1 MADAQPADAGRLT
14 IRIAQ
19 VLLVTSAAGLW
30 AASRLTWVDLRTF
43 DGLSPPK
50 LTTLSGAAWSSA
62 LLPLTLLLLATAV
75 AALAVRGWALRVL
88 AVLVALASPAAG
100 YLAVS
105 TLETP
110 DVALRAAE
118 LARVPLVELVG
129 SKRYYPGPVLTLV
142 AAICTLIGAVLLM
155 RAASSARGT
164 ATKYLTPAAR
174 RSAATRD
181 EGPMSER
188 MIWDEL
194 DEGRDPTESAS
205 PNDPGSPPVDNSS
218 AEPDTEGR

>member
-1 MADAQPADAGRLT
+1 MADAQPAAAGRLT

-19 VLLVTSAAGLW
+19 LLLAASAVGLW

-50 LTTLSGAAWSSA
+50 LTALSGAAWSSA
-62 LLPLTLLLLATAV
+62 LLPLALVLLATAV

-88 AVLVALASPAAG
+88 AVLVALASLAAG

-105 TLETP
+105 TLEIP
-110 DVALRAAE
+110 DVAARAAE

-129 SKRYYPGPVLTLV
+129 SQRYYPGPVITLV
-142 AAICTLIGAVLLM
+142 TAACTLIGAVLLM
-155 RAASSARGT
+155 RAATSARGS

-174 RSAATRD
+174 RSAAVHD
-181 EGPMSER
+181 DGPMSER

-194 DEGRDPTESAS
+194 DEGRDPTESSS
-205 PNDPGSPPVDNSS
+205 PNDDPP
-218 AEPDTEGR
+218 ATPQFEGR

>member
-1 MADAQPADAGRLT
+1 MADAQPAASGRLT

-19 VLLVTSAAGLW
+19 VLLVASAVGLW
-30 AASRLTWVDLRTF
+30 AASRLAWVDLRTF

-50 LTTLSGAAWSSA
+50 VTTLSGAAWSSA
-62 LLPLTLLLLATAV
+62 LLPLALVLLATAV

-88 AVLVALASPAAG
+88 AVLMALASLAAG

-105 TLETP
+105 TLEIP
-110 DVALRAAE
+110 YVAERAAE

-129 SKRYYPGPVLTLV
+129 SKRYYPGPVITLV
-142 AAICTLIGAVLLM
+142 TAICTLIGAVLLM
-155 RAASSARGT
+155 HAASARGT
-164 ATKYLTPAAR
+164 ATKYQTPAAR
-174 RSAATRD
+174 RSAAKRD
-181 EGPMSER
+181 DGPMSER

-194 DEGRDPTESAS
+194 DEGRDPTESSS
-205 PNDPGSPPVDNSS
+205 PNDPASPPVDNSS

>member
-1 MADAQPADAGRLT
+1 MADAQPVAAGRLT

-19 VLLVTSAAGLW
+19 LLLVASAIGVW

-62 LLPLTLLLLATAV
+62 LLPLALVLLAAAV

-88 AVLVALASPAAG
+88 AVLVALASLAAG

-105 TLETP
+105 TLEIP
-110 DVALRAAE
+110 DVAVRAAE

-129 SKRYYPGPVLTLV
+129 SKRYYPGPVITLATAV
-142 AAICTLIGAVLLM
+142 CTLIGSVLLM
-155 RAASSARGT
+155 RAATSDRGT
-164 ATKYLTPAAR
+164 ASKYLTPAAR
-174 RSAATRD
+174 RSAATRVD
-181 EGPMSER
+181 GPMSER

-194 DEGRDPTESAS
+194 DEGRDPTESS
-205 PNDPGSPPVDNSS
+205 PPNDNPPP
-218 AEPDTEGR
+218 EPDTEGR

>member
-1 MADAQPADAGRLT
+1 MADAQPVAAGRLT

-19 VLLVTSAAGLW
+19 VLLVASAVGLW

-43 DGLSPPK
+43 DGLSPAKSTP
-50 LTTLSGAAWSSA
+50 LSGAAWSSA
-62 LLPLTLLLLATAV
+62 LLPLALVLLATAV

-88 AVLVALASPAAG
+88 AVLVALASLAAG

-110 DVALRAAE
+110 DVAVRAAE

-129 SKRYYPGPVLTLV
+129 SQRFYPGPVITLV
-142 AAICTLIGAVLLM
+142 AAVCTLSGAVLLM
-155 RAASSARGT
+155 RAATSARGA
-164 ATKYLTPAAR
+164 ATKSLPPAAR

-181 EGPMSER
+181 DGPMSER

-194 DEGRDPTESAS
+194 DEGRDPTESSS
-205 PNDPGSPPVDNSS
+205 PNDNPP

>member
-1 MADAQPADAGRLT
+1 MADAQPAAAARLT
-14 IRIAQ
+14 IRAAQ
-19 VLLVTSAAGLW
+19 VLLGGAAAGLW
-30 AASRLTWVDLRTF
+30 AASRLTWVDLHTF

-50 LTTLSGAAWSSA
+50 LTTLSGAAWSAA
-62 LLPLTLLLLATAV
+62 LLPLALVLLATAV

-88 AVLVALASPAAG
+88 AVLVALASLAAG

-110 DVALRAAE
+110 DVAVRAAE
-118 LARVPLVELVG
+118 LVRVPLEELVG
-129 SKRYYPGPVLTLV
+129 SQRFYPGPVIPLV
-142 AAICTLIGAVLLM
+142 VAVCTLIGAVLLM
-155 RAASSARGT
+155 RAATSARGA

-194 DEGRDPTESAS
+194 DEGRDPTESS
-205 PNDPGSPPVDNSS
+205 SPPDDNSPP
-218 AEPDTEGR
+218 E

>member
-1 MADAQPADAGRLT
+1 MADAQPAAAGRLT

-19 VLLVTSAAGLW
+19 VLLVASAVGLW

-62 LLPLTLLLLATAV
+62 LLPLALVLLATAV

-88 AVLVALASPAAG
+88 AVLVALASLVAG

-105 TLETP
+105 TLEVP
-110 DVALRAAE
+110 DVAVRAAE

-129 SKRYYPGPVLTLV
+129 SKRYYPGPVITLV
-142 AAICTLIGAVLLM
+142 TAVCTLIGAVLLM
-155 RAASSARGT
+155 RAAASGRGT
-164 ATKYLTPAAR
+164 ASKYLTPAAR

-181 EGPMSER
+181 DGPMSER

-194 DEGRDPTESAS
+194 DEGRDPTESS
-205 PNDPGSPPVDNSS
+205 PPNDNPPP
-218 AEPDTEGR
+218 EPDTEGR

>member
-1 MADAQPADAGRLT
+1 MADAPPAAAGRLT

-19 VLLVTSAAGLW
+19 VLLVVSAVGLW
-30 AASRLTWVDLRTF
+30 VASRLTWVDLRTF

-50 LTTLSGAAWSSA
+50 VTTLSGAAWSSA
-62 LLPLTLLLLATAV
+62 LRPLALVLLATAV
-75 AALAVRGWALRVL
+75 AALAVRGWALRML
-88 AVLVALASPAAG
+88 AVLVALASLVAG

-110 DVALRAAE
+110 DVAVRAAE

-129 SKRYYPGPVLTLV
+129 SQRYHPGPVITLV
-142 AAICTLIGAVLLM
+142 TAVCTLIGAVLLM
-155 RAASSARGT
+155 RAATSARGA

-181 EGPMSER
+181 DGPMSER
-188 MIWDEL
+188 MMWDEL
-194 DEGRDPTESAS
+194 DEGRDPTESSS
-205 PNDPGSPPVDNSS
+205 PNDNPPP
-218 AEPDTEGR
+218 EPDTEGR

>member
-1 MADAQPADAGRLT
+1 MADPRPAAVGRLT

-19 VLLVTSAAGLW
+19 VVLVAAAVGLW
-30 AASRLTWVDLRTF
+30 AASRLAWVDLRTF

-50 LTTLSGAAWSSA
+50 LITLSGAAWSSV
-62 LLPLTLLLLATAV
+62 LLPLALVLLAAAV

-88 AVLVALASPAAG
+88 AVLVALSSLAAG

-105 TLETP
+105 TLELP
-110 DVALRAAE
+110 DIAVRAAE
-118 LARVPLVELVG
+118 LARVPLFELVG
-129 SKRYYPGPVLTLV
+129 SKRYYPGPVVTLV
-142 AAICTLIGAVLLM
+142 AAVCTLIGAVLLM
-155 RAASSARGT
+155 RAATSARGT

-181 EGPMSER
+181 DVPMSER

-194 DEGRDPTESAS
+194 DEGRDPTESSS
-205 PNDPGSPPVDNSS
+205 PNDNPPP
-218 AEPDTEGR
+218 EPDTEGR

>member
-1 MADAQPADAGRLT
+1 MADPQPAAAGRPT

-19 VLLVTSAAGLW
+19 VLLVASAVGLW
-30 AASRLTWVDLRTF
+30 AASRLAWVDLRTF

-62 LLPLTLLLLATAV
+62 LLPLGLVLLATAV

-88 AVLVALASPAAG
+88 AVLVALASLAAG

-105 TLETP
+105 TLELP
-110 DVALRAAE
+110 DVAVRAAE

-129 SKRYYPGPVLTLV
+129 SMRYYPGPVITLV

-155 RAASSARGT
+155 RAATSARGT

-181 EGPMSER
+181 DGPMSER

-194 DEGRDPTESAS
+194 DEGRDPTESSS
-205 PNDPGSPPVDNSS
+205 PNDNPPP
-218 AEPDTEGR
+218 EPDTEGR

>member
-1 MADAQPADAGRLT
+1 MADAPPAAAGRLT

-19 VLLVTSAAGLW
+19 VLLVASAVGLW

-50 LTTLSGAAWSSA
+50 LTTLSGAAWSAA
-62 LLPLTLLLLATAV
+62 LLPLALVLLATAV

-88 AVLVALASPAAG
+88 AVLVALASLAAG

-105 TLETP
+105 TLEIP
-110 DVALRAAE
+110 DVAVRAAE

-129 SKRYYPGPVLTLV
+129 SQRFYPGPVITLV
-142 AAICTLIGAVLLM
+142 TAVCTLTGAVLLM
-155 RAASSARGT
+155 SAGTAARGRGS
-164 ATKYLTPAAR
+164 KYLTPGAR
-174 RSAATRD
+174 RSATNQD
-181 EGPMSER
+181 DGPMSER

-194 DEGRDPTESAS
+194 DDGRDPTESS
-205 PNDPGSPPVDNSS
+205 PPNDNPP

>member
-1 MADAQPADAGRLT
+1 MADPQPAAAGRLT

-19 VLLVTSAAGLW
+19 VLLVASAVGLW
-30 AASRLTWVDLRTF
+30 AASRLAWVDLRTF

-62 LLPLTLLLLATAV
+62 LLPLALVLLATAV

-88 AVLVALASPAAG
+88 AVLVALASLAAG

-105 TLETP
+105 TLEIP
-110 DVALRAAE
+110 DVAVRAAE

-129 SKRYYPGPVLTLV
+129 SQRYYPGPVITLV
-142 AAICTLIGAVLLM
+142 TAVCTLIGAVLLM
-155 RAASSARGT
+155 RA

-181 EGPMSER
+181 DGPMSER

-194 DEGRDPTESAS
+194 DEGRDPTESSS
-205 PNDPGSPPVDNSS
+205 PNDNPP
-218 AEPDTEGR
+218 AQPDTEGR

>member
-1 MADAQPADAGRLT
+1 MADARPATAVRLT

-19 VLLVTSAAGLW
+19 VLLVASAVGLW
-30 AASRLTWVDLRTF
+30 VASRLTWVDLRTF

-62 LLPLTLLLLATAV
+62 LLPLALLLLASAV
-75 AALAVRGWALRVL
+75 AGLAVRGWPLRVL
-88 AVLVALASPAAG
+88 AVLVALASLAAG

-110 DVALRAAE
+110 DVAARAAE
-118 LARVPLVELVG
+118 LARVPLVQLVG
-129 SKRYYPGPVLTLV
+129 SQRYYPGPVLTLV
-142 AAICTLIGAVLLM
+142 TAVSTLIGAVLLM
-155 RAASSARGT
+155 RAATSARGT

-181 EGPMSER
+181 DGPMSER

-194 DEGRDPTESAS
+194 DEGRDPTESSS
-205 PNDPGSPPVDNSS
+205 PNDNPP

>member
-1 MADAQPADAGRLT
+1 MADAQPATAARLT

-19 VLLVTSAAGLW
+19 VLLVASAVGLW
-30 AASRLTWVDLRTF
+30 VASRLTWVDLRTF

-50 LTTLSGAAWSSA
+50 LITLSGAAWSSA
-62 LLPLTLLLLATAV
+62 LLPLALLLLATAV
-75 AALAVRGWALRVL
+75 AGLAVRGWPLRVL
-88 AVLVALASPAAG
+88 AVLVALASLAAG

-110 DVALRAAE
+110 DVAARAAE
-118 LARVPLVELVG
+118 LARVPLVQLVG
-129 SKRYYPGPVLTLV
+129 SQRYYPGPVLTLV
-142 AAICTLIGAVLLM
+142 TAVSTLIGAVLLM
-155 RAASSARGT
+155 RAATSARGS
-164 ATKYLTPAAR
+164 ATKYLTPGAR

-181 EGPMSER
+181 DEPMSER

-194 DEGRDPTESAS
+194 DEGRDPTESSS
-205 PNDPGSPPVDNSS
+205 PNDNPP

>member
-1 MADAQPADAGRLT
+1 MADARPASAVRLT

-19 VLLVTSAAGLW
+19 VLLVASAVGLW
-30 AASRLTWVDLRTF
+30 VASRLTWVDLRTF

-62 LLPLTLLLLATAV
+62 LLPLALLLLATAV
-75 AALAVRGWALRVL
+75 AGLAVRGWPLRVL
-88 AVLVALASPAAG
+88 AVLVALASLAAG

-110 DVALRAAE
+110 DVAARAAE
-118 LARVPLVELVG
+118 LARVPLVQLVG
-129 SKRYYPGPVLTLV
+129 SQRYYPGPVLTLV
-142 AAICTLIGAVLLM
+142 TAVSTLIGAVLLM
-155 RAASSARGT
+155 RAATSGRGT

-181 EGPMSER
+181 DGPMSER

-194 DEGRDPTESAS
+194 DEGRDPTESSS
-205 PNDPGSPPVDNSS
+205 PNDNPP
-218 AEPDTEGR
+218 AEPNTEGR

>member
-1 MADAQPADAGRLT
+1 MTDAQPATAARLT

-19 VLLVTSAAGLW
+19 VLLVASAVGLW
-30 AASRLTWVDLRTF
+30 VASRLTWVDLRTF

-62 LLPLTLLLLATAV
+62 LLPLALVLLANAV

-88 AVLVALASPAAG
+88 AVLVALASLAAG

-110 DVALRAAE
+110 DVAVRAAE

-129 SKRYYPGPVLTLV
+129 SQRYYPGPVITLV
-142 AAICTLIGAVLLM
+142 TAVCTLIGAVLLM
-155 RAASSARGT
+155 RAATSARGT

-181 EGPMSER
+181 DGPMSER

-194 DEGRDPTESAS
+194 DEGRDPTESS
-205 PNDPGSPPVDNSS
+205 PPNDNPP

>member
-1 MADAQPADAGRLT
+1 MADAQPAAAGRLT

-19 VLLVTSAAGLW
+19 VLLVASAAGLW
-30 AASRLTWVDLRTF
+30 VASRLTWVDLRTF

-50 LTTLSGAAWSSA
+50 LTTLSGASWSSA
-62 LLPLTLLLLATAV
+62 LLPLALVLLATAV
-75 AALAVRGWALRVL
+75 AALAVRGWALRIL
-88 AVLVALASPAAG
+88 AVLVALASLAAG

-105 TLETP
+105 TLEIP
-110 DVALRAAE
+110 DVAVRAAE

-129 SKRYYPGPVLTLV
+129 SKRYYPGPVITLV
-142 AAICTLIGAVLLM
+142 AAVCTLIGAVLLM
-155 RAASSARGT
+155 RAATSARGT
-164 ATKYLTPAAR
+164 ASKYLTPAAR

-181 EGPMSER
+181 DGPMSER

-194 DEGRDPTESAS
+194 DEGRDPTEAS
-205 PNDPGSPPVDNSS
+205 QPNDNPP

>member
-1 MADAQPADAGRLT
+1 MADAQPAAAGRLT

-19 VLLVTSAAGLW
+19 VLLVASAAGLW

-50 LTTLSGAAWSSA
+50 LTTLSGASWSSA
-62 LLPLTLLLLATAV
+62 LLPLALVLLATAV
-75 AALAVRGWALRVL
+75 AALAVRGWALRIL
-88 AVLVALASPAAG
+88 AVLVALASLAAG

-105 TLETP
+105 TLEIP
-110 DVALRAAE
+110 DVAVRAAE
-118 LARVPLVELVG
+118 LARVPLAELVG
-129 SKRYYPGPVLTLV
+129 SKRYYPGPVITLV
-142 AAICTLIGAVLLM
+142 TAVCTLIGAVLLM
-155 RAASSARGT
+155 RAATSARGT
-164 ATKYLTPAAR
+164 PTKYLTPAAR

-194 DEGRDPTESAS
+194 DEGRDPTESSS
-205 PNDPGSPPVDNSS
+205 PTDDNPPP
-218 AEPDTEGR
+218 EPDTEGR

>member
-1 MADAQPADAGRLT
+1 MADAQPATAARLT

-19 VLLVTSAAGLW
+19 VLLVASAVGLW
-30 AASRLTWVDLRTF
+30 VASRLTWVDLRTF

-50 LTTLSGAAWSSA
+50 LITLSGAAWSTA
-62 LLPLTLLLLATAV
+62 LLPLALLLLATAV
-75 AALAVRGWALRVL
+75 AGLAVRGWPLRVL
-88 AVLVALASPAAG
+88 AVLVALASLAAG

-110 DVALRAAE
+110 DVAARATE
-118 LARVPLVELVG
+118 LARVPLVQLVG
-129 SKRYYPGPVLTLV
+129 SQRYYPGPVLTLV
-142 AAICTLIGAVLLM
+142 TAVCTLASAVLLM
-155 RAASSARGT
+155 RAATSARGT
-164 ATKYLTPAAR
+164 AAKYLTPAAR

-181 EGPMSER
+181 DEPMSER

-194 DEGRDPTESAS
+194 DEGRDPTESSS
-205 PNDPGSPPVDNSS
+205 PNDNPP